1 MVEGYPGMQAINSPQ
16 KILSTVFGYPAFR
29 HNQEAIIMQ
38 VMSGQDAVV
47 LMPTGGGKS
56 LCYQVPALCFSG
68 VTIVVSPLIALM
80 KDQVDALVL
89 NGIPAA
95 FLNST
100 QTSSEQSYIFQRLRN
115 NELKL
120 LYVAPERL
128 VGEEMQF
135 LKYLQEINVSLF
147 AIDEAHCIS
156 QWGHD
161 FRPEYRVLSQL
172 KEVFPHIP
180 LIALTATADALTKDD
195 IIQQLHLNKF
205 RVFENSFNRPNIYY
219 YVKPKK
225 GFYDDL
231 VDYLH
236 DHENDS
242 GIIYCLSRAA
252 TEKLALDL
260 QADGFLA
267 AAYHAGLD
275 KSIRDDRQDKF
286 LKDDI
291 RIMVATIAFGMG
303 INKSNVRFV
312 VHADLPKN
320 LEGYYQETGRAGR
333 DGLHSEA
340 ILYFGAGDVMKL
352 KGFAQVENNP
362 EQTKILLKK
371 LDQMVKFCETKSCR
385 RKYLLNYFGEETADY
400 CGSCDTCLNKPD
412 LADSTII
419 AQKILSAVFRLKQ
432 SFGMRYIVD
441 VLRGS
446 NSEKIRE
453 AHKQLSVYGIGK
465 DKSKEEWLHYGKE
478 LLQYGYLQ
486 QSEGEYP
493 VIQLTAKAEGVLYK
507 QEKVYLSAPIE
518 ISIAKEPVIY
528 QQLAYE
534 KELFE
539 ILKKLRNRLAHEENV
554 PAYLIFSDST
564 LLDLATYLPLTT
576 EELASIS
583 GFGVF
588 KIERYGRYFLEAV
601 QDYCYAHQLT
611 SKVQQQPKKVRKAGL
626 PRERASDTKRASYD
640 LLKEGLAIKEIAD
653 ARNLSIATIETH
665 LCYYVGTGELDINTL
680 VTKEKQAMIQDAM
693 QQFGKLSLKI
703 LKDNLPAYISYT
715 DIKMTLAHLAAG
727 A

>member
-47 LMPTGGGKS
+47 LMPTGGKS

>member
-275 KSIRDDRQDKF
+275 KAVRDDRQDKF

>member
-1 MVEGYPGMQAINSPQ
+1 
-16 KILSTVFGYPAFR
+16 
-29 HNQEAIIMQ
+29 
-38 VMSGQDAVV
+38 
-47 LMPTGGGKS
+47 MPTGGGKS

>member
-1 MVEGYPGMQAINSPQ
+1 
-16 KILSTVFGYPAFR
+16 
-29 HNQEAIIMQ
+29 
-38 VMSGQDAVV
+38 
-47 LMPTGGGKS
+47 
-56 LCYQVPALCFSG
+56 
-68 VTIVVSPLIALM
+68 
-80 KDQVDALVL
+80 
-89 NGIPAA
+89 
-95 FLNST
+95 
-100 QTSSEQSYIFQRLRN
+100 
-115 NELKL
+115 
-120 LYVAPERL
+120 
-128 VGEEMQF
+128 
-135 LKYLQEINVSLF
+135 
-147 AIDEAHCIS
+147 
-156 QWGHD
+156 
-161 FRPEYRVLSQL
+161 
-172 KEVFPHIP
+172 
-180 LIALTATADALTKDD
+180 
-195 IIQQLHLNKF
+195 
-205 RVFENSFNRPNIYY
+205 
-219 YVKPKK
+219 
-225 GFYDDL
+225 
-231 VDYLH
+231 
-236 DHENDS
+236 
-242 GIIYCLSRAA
+242 
-252 TEKLALDL
+252 
-260 QADGFLA
+260 
-267 AAYHAGLD
+267 
-275 KSIRDDRQDKF
+275 
-286 LKDDI
+286 
-291 RIMVATIAFGMG
+291 
-303 INKSNVRFV
+303 
-312 VHADLPKN
+312 
-320 LEGYYQETGRAGR
+320 
-333 DGLHSEA
+333 
-340 ILYFGAGDVMKL
+340 
-352 KGFAQVENNP
+352 
-362 EQTKILLKK
+362 
-371 LDQMVKFCETKSCR
+371 MVKFCETKSCR